1 MDNRSKGDNGIEA
14 CGGRKKLTKEQI
26 EYLLSLLRR
35 AGLNI
40 TKEQAVDF
48 IDELTIEVF
57 DKNGNLKEKRVVR

>member
-14 CGGRKKLTKEQI
+14 RSGRKKLTKEQI
-26 EYLLSLLRR
+26 EYLLSLLKR
-35 AGLNI
+35 AGLNV

-48 IDELTIEVF
+48 TDELTIEVF